1 MNDDKP
7 KARRDSTHI
16 VIYVNADEKE
26 AIGAT
31 ARQCNTS
38 LSDFGRTLMLGHE
51 PVNVLDHEIALTLLK
66 INADLGRLGGLL
78 KLYLT
83 RENANDLHTP
93 AIHDL
98 LGKIDGVMRRMVDA
112 SMDVSRIRN
121 RSGKKW
127 PKRGTL

>member
-1 MNDDKP
+1 MNDNKP

-51 PVNVLDHEIALTLLK
+51 PVNALDYATAGTLLK

-78 KLYLT
+78 KLYLA
-83 RENANDLHTP
+83 RENANDP
-93 AIHDL
+93 YIPVIHDL

-112 SMDVSRIRN
+112 SEDVLLVRN
-121 RSGKKW
+121 RSGKR